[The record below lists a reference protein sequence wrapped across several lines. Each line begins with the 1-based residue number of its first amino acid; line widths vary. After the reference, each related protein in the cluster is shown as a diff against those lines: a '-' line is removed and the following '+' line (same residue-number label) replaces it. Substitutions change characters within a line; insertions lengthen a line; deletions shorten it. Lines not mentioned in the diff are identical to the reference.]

1 MVRENNMELNE
12 IKKIIEEE
20 GGKIILAQDN
30 GPTLIIMKLEDYR
43 GKKEIKAEIKNEVV
57 VKVPREL
64 EAESLK
70 IDDLPF

>member
-1 MVRENNMELNE
+1 MELNE

-43 GKKEIKAEIKNEVV
+43 GKKEVKAEIKSEQVS
-57 VKVPREL
+57 KIPREF

>member
-1 MVRENNMELNE
+1 MELNE

-20 GGKIILAQDN
+20 GGKIVLAQEN

-43 GKKEIKAEIKNEVV
+43 GKKEVKSEIKNEPAA
-57 VKVPREL
+57 KIPREL
-64 EAESLK
+64 EVEALK

>member
-1 MVRENNMELNE
+1 MELNE

-30 GPTLIIMKLEDYR
+30 GPALIIMKLEDYR
-43 GKKEIKAEIKNEVV
+43 GKKEIKAEIKNEAV

>member
-1 MVRENNMELNE
+1 MELNE

-20 GGKIILAQDN
+20 GGKIILADEN

-43 GKKEIKAEIKNEVV
+43 AKKEVKVESKNEQIS
-57 VKVPREL
+57 KSPREF
-64 EAESLK
+64 EVESLK

>member
-1 MVRENNMELNE
+1 MELNE

-20 GGKIILAQDN
+20 GGKIILANEN

-43 GKKEIKAEIKNEVV
+43 SKKEAKAEIKNEQTS
-57 VKVPREL
+57 KIPREI
-64 EAESLK
+64 EVESLK

>member
-1 MVRENNMELNE
+1 MVRENSMELNE

-20 GGKIILAQDN
+20 GGKIILAQEN

-43 GKKEIKAEIKNEVV
+43 SKKETKAEVRNEQVSRV
-57 VKVPREL
+57 SQEVEV
-64 EAESLK
+64 ESLK

>member
-1 MVRENNMELNE
+1 MELNE

-20 GGKIILAQDN
+20 GGKIVLAQDN

-43 GKKEIKAEIKNEVV
+43 NKKEVKSEV
-57 VKVPREL
+57 KIEPVPRVSREV
-64 EAESLK
+64 EVESLK

>member
-1 MVRENNMELNE
+1 MELNE

-20 GGKIILAQDN
+20 GGKIILAQEN

-43 GKKEIKAEIKNEVV
+43 GKKEVKAEIKNEPVA
-57 VKVPREL
+57 KVPREL

>member
-1 MVRENNMELNE
+1 MELNE

-20 GGKIILAQDN
+20 GGKIVLAQDN

-43 GKKEIKAEIKNEVV
+43 NKKEVKSEV
-57 VKVPREL
+57 KIESAPRVSREV
-64 EAESLK
+64 EVESLK

>member
-1 MVRENNMELNE
+1 MELNE

-43 GKKEIKAEIKNEVV
+43 NKKEVKSEV
-57 VKVPREL
+57 KIEQAPRVSREV
-64 EAESLK
+64 EVESLK

>member
-1 MVRENNMELNE
+1 MDLNE

-20 GGKIILAQDN
+20 GGKIILATEN
-30 GPTLIIMKLEDYR
+30 GPTLIIMKLEDYK
-43 GKKEIKAEIKNEVV
+43 GKKEAKAEIKTEQVS
-57 VKVPREL
+57 KVPREL

>member
-1 MVRENNMELNE
+1 MDLKE

-20 GGKIILAQDN
+20 GGKIIVTSED
-30 GPTLIIMKLEDYR
+30 GPALIIMSLEDYR
-43 GKKEIKAEIKNEVV
+43 GKKEVKVENKVEAAS
-57 VKVPREL
+57 KVPREL

>member
-1 MVRENNMELNE
+1 MELQE

-43 GKKEIKAEIKNEVV
+43 GRKEVKAEIKNEVIA
-57 VKVPREL
+57 KVPREL

>member
-1 MVRENNMELNE
+1 MELNE

-43 GKKEIKAEIKNEVV
+43 GKKETKAEIKSEQVS
-57 VKVPREL
+57 KIPREF

>member
-1 MVRENNMELNE
+1 MVRENSMELNE

-20 GGKIILAQDN
+20 GGKIVLAQDN

-43 GKKEIKAEIKNEVV
+43 GKKEAKAETKNEQIS
-57 VKVPREL
+57 KNPREF
-64 EAESLK
+64 EVESLK

>member
-1 MVRENNMELNE
+1 MELNE

-30 GPTLIIMKLEDYR
+30 GPTLIIMKLEDYKGR
-43 GKKEIKAEIKNEVV
+43 KEIKAEVKNEPVS
-57 VKVPREL
+57 KAPREF
-64 EAESLK
+64 ETETLK

>member
-1 MVRENNMELNE
+1 MELNE
-12 IKKIIEEE
+12 IKRIIEEE

-43 GKKEIKAEIKNEVV
+43 NKKE
-57 VKVPREL
+57 VKVEVKSEQVSRISREI
-64 EAESLK
+64 EVESLK